1 MTFKDLV
8 RDLTDNIGSISR
20 RTFDR
25 KFTSGSRR
33 VRSQSLVLDPTPS
46 SSLSRRCFGDMDM
59 VVDAGSDV
67 VMEEGWWADLPPEL
81 LRDVLQRVE
90 SADGSW
96 PARKDVVAC
105 SAVCKT
111 WREITKELV
120 KTPEEC
126 GQLTFPISL
135 KQVGLVPFSYS
146 R

>member
-1 MTFKDLV
+1 M
-8 RDLTDNIGSISR
+8 
-20 RTFDR
+20 
-25 KFTSGSRR
+25 
-33 VRSQSLVLDPTPS
+33 
-46 SSLSRRCFGDMDM
+46 
-59 VVDAGSDV
+59 DAGSDV

>member
-1 MTFKDLV
+1 M
-8 RDLTDNIGSISR
+8 
-20 RTFDR
+20 
-25 KFTSGSRR
+25 
-33 VRSQSLVLDPTPS
+33 
-46 SSLSRRCFGDMDM
+46 
-59 VVDAGSDV
+59 
-67 VMEEGWWADLPPEL
+67 PPEL